1 MLVVFFF
8 SSSFLFIS
16 VGLEVLGEQIIFSI
30 FSVDLYMHKIYNNMY
45 CYISEVSH
53 LIAIINSVM
62 ASICRQARI
71 NPFQLQI
78 ICRLLETKVEIKLQ
92 TKLKSLPS
100 DFKSEFCA
108 G

>member
-1 MLVVFFF
+1 MFFLLVH
-8 SSSFLFIS
+8 LRGTGG
-16 VGLEVLGEQIIFSI
+16 VGESGIEEQII

-100 DFKSEFCA
+100 DFKTKFCA

>member
-1 MLVVFFF
+1 MLG
-8 SSSFLFIS
+8 I
-16 VGLEVLGEQIIFSI
+16 EEQII

-78 ICRLLETKVEIKLQ
+78 ICRLLETKVERASQVISKVNFVLDNRPDG
-92 TKLKSLPS
+92 K
-100 DFKSEFCA
+100 
-108 G
+108 

>member
-1 MLVVFFF
+1 MLG
-8 SSSFLFIS
+8 I
-16 VGLEVLGEQIIFSI
+16 EEQII

-62 ASICRQARI
+62 ASICRQVRI

-78 ICRLLETKVEIKLQ
+78 ICRLLETKVERASQVISKVNFVLDNRPDG
-92 TKLKSLPS
+92 K
-100 DFKSEFCA
+100 
-108 G
+108 